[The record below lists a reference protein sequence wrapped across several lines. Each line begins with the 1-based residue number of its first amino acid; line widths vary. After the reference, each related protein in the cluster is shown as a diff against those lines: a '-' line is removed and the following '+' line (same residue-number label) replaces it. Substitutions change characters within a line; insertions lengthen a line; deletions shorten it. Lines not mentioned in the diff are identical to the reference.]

1 MKQDSTEQPPPQ
13 RWTQVCEALAGDPGI
28 AMVVGASDSGKTTW
42 ISLAARRLVQ
52 GGNLPFAIVDADI
65 GQSTIGPPAAIGL
78 AALKEEATPELRID
92 SLPCLGLFFVGSVS
106 PPGHLLQILVGSKRL
121 VDTAIRSGVGT
132 VLVDTTGLI
141 DQAPGFQLKLRKIE
155 LIGPRH
161 LVAIQRG
168 EELESLLTV
177 VAGRPGLRIHRLQ
190 ISPSARVRAPTERA
204 RYRSDRF
211 AAYFA
216 GARRLA
222 LEVERLIVLAPP
234 GGRLAAK
241 IGSPSPLLQPN
252 ILRREDLIGL
262 LIGLHDSANETL
274 GLGICE
280 DLSRDNHHIYV
291 RTPVAATAAIR
302 ILQLGNVYLNEQGDG
317 GTDREGNPL

>member
-1 MKQDSTEQPPPQ
+1 MTQDSPERPFPQ
-13 RWTQVCEALAGDPGI
+13 RWTQVCEALASDPGI
-28 AMVVGASDSGKTTW
+28 TIVIGASDSGKTTW
-42 ISLAARRLVQ
+42 IGIAARQLVQ
-52 GGNLPFAIVDADI
+52 VGKLPVAIVDADI
-65 GQSTIGPPAAIGL
+65 GQSTVGPPTTIALTVLRENL
-78 AALKEEATPELRID
+78 APNFRID
-92 SLPCLGLFFVGSVS
+92 CLPCHGLFFVGSVS
-106 PPGHLLQILVGSKRL
+106 PPGHLLQILVGTKRL
-121 VDTAIRSGVGT
+121 VDIAVQSGAGP

-141 DQAPGFQLKLRKIE
+141 DQGPGFQLKLRKIE

-177 VAGRPGLRIHRLQ
+177 AAGRPGLRIHRLEV
-190 ISPSARVRAPTERA
+190 SPSARVRAPTERA

-216 GARRLA
+216 GARKLA
-222 LEVERLIVLAPP
+222 LDVERLIVLAPA

-262 LIGLHDSANETL
+262 LIGLQDSANETL

-280 DLSRDNHHIYV
+280 DLSRDNRHIYV

-302 ILQLGNVYLNEQGDG
+302 ILQLGNVYLNEHGDG
-317 GTDREGNPL
+317 GREREGNLL